1 MKLKSERWR
10 VENSRNT
17 GSGCAALSRSVVSAS
32 ATPWVVAH
40 QAPLWGLS
48 RPESWS
54 VLPFPHPGDLPH
66 PEIKP
71 ESPTLQADSLLSEP
85 PGKSSI
91 LEWVAVSFFKRLFPT
106 QGLKLG
112 FLHCSQI
119 LYHLSL
125 QGRPRILEQVAYP
138 FSRGSSR
145 PRKKGKKKTTE
156 WRGIFTMKPKVK
168 FYQKKIFFVNQK
180 MRYIYFLIIKCEPA
194 VSGFQIWW
202 A

>member
-1 MKLKSERWR
+1 MQKILTRSELDFVACNQRMVVTHGSKTLWNLG
-10 VENSRNT
+10 NSRNT

-54 VLPFPHPGDLPH
+54 VLPFPPPGDLPH

-85 PGKSSI
+85 PGKPSI

-106 QGLKLG
+106 QGLKLV

-145 PRKKGKKKTTE
+145 PRKKGKKKNHWMERHINYETK
-156 WRGIFTMKPKVK
+156 G
-168 FYQKKIFFVNQK
+168 
-180 MRYIYFLIIKCEPA
+180 
-194 VSGFQIWW
+194 
-202 A
+202 

>member
-1 MKLKSERWR
+1 MKLRSERWR

-145 PRKKGKKKTTE
+145 PRKKGKKKKPLSGE
-156 WRGIFTMKPKVK
+156 AYLLWNQRLSFT
-168 FYQKKIFFVNQK
+168 KKKSFFVNQK
-180 MRYIYFLIIKCEPA
+180 MRYIYIFNY
-194 VSGFQIWW
+194 
-202 A
+202 